1 MDTYIIS
8 LNNPI
13 SLIDQVK
20 NFKLNP
26 ILVNGVNGSLLT
38 QKEIR
43 DNASYLYKYIG
54 PKSAIGIALSHI
66 KVWKMLIESNKSNC
80 LVLEDDALFE
90 DNFIEKMK
98 VGLKNT
104 PSDYDILYLGCFG
117 CQNRFNYLSVFHM
130 ILNSKIINQHK
141 KINNYVSI
149 PGIALA
155 THGYIVSREGAI
167 KLVKYLDNNIFAHI
181 DYCIQQLHNNKL
193 INEYVL
199 NERIIFQSS
208 TDSAISTNKS
218 NTHPYLLSFSL
229 SHLYSDK
236 YYRSNYDA
244 NVSLMQIGP
253 FHGTLS
259 SLLFLIVGIVCAYYK
274 VSMYNITAFYLLLNI
289 PDILYTNNEVPI
301 FIHYFLL
308 TIPSLITNENNVKY

>member
-13 SLIDQVK
+13 SLIDQVN
-20 NFKLNP
+20 NFGLNP
-26 ILVNGVNGSLLT
+26 ILVKGVNGSLLS
-38 QKEIR
+38 QEEIN
-43 DNASYLYKYIG
+43 DNASYFYKYIG

-66 KVWKMLIESNKSNC
+66 KVWKMFIESNKSNC
-80 LVLEDDALFE
+80 LILEDDALFE
-90 DNFIEKMK
+90 DNFVERME

-104 PSDYDILYLGCFG
+104 PSDYDMLYLGCFG
-117 CQNRFNYLSVFHM
+117 CQSQFNQLTIINLSFNY
-130 ILNSKIINQHK
+130 K
-141 KINNYVSI
+141 KVNDYVTI

-155 THGYIVSREGAI
+155 THGYIVSREGAK
-167 KLVKYLDNNIFAHI
+167 KLVKHLDKNIFAHI
-181 DYCIQQLHNNKL
+181 DYCIQQLHKNKL

-208 TDSAISTNKS
+208 TDTSISTNKS
-218 NTHPYLLSFSL
+218 NTHPYLLSYLL
-229 SHLYSDK
+229 SHFYSDK

-244 NVSLMQIGP
+244 NVSLMQIGA
-253 FHGTLS
+253 FHGTMS

-289 PDILYTNNEVPI
+289 PDILYTNNEVSI
-301 FIHYFLL
+301 FIHYFFL
-308 TIPSLITNENNVKY
+308 TIPSLIKNKNN